1 MDSRWQAFLEDAG
14 AVIADGVVS
23 HFGNPAREI
32 SIGTTGNVLCDLSQL
47 GLITAS
53 GDDAMAFLQGQLSND
68 ISLLDSRHSQLS
80 GYCNPQGRLLAI
92 LRIFIRDNVY
102 HLELP
107 RSLLDS
113 TLERL
118 RKYVLMS
125 KVKLEDGGDCLVRM
139 GYSGPDSETELAA
152 LVGGDIPGG
161 VNEVRCTEELTMI
174 RVAGPMPRF
183 VIYGKTATM
192 EKLWSA
198 LDVRAAPVGRQVWE
212 RLDILAGLPVVL
224 PETVEAFIPQTVNL
238 DLVDGISFKKGCYT
252 GQEIVAR
259 LHYRGSIKRRMRL
272 VHIGTDEPPAP
283 GSTIHS
289 KKDDKQAAGTVVLA
303 APSPDGGCDALA
315 VIINAYAEEALYLQA
330 PGHPPLEIRE
340 LPYPLPES

>member
-23 HFGNPAREI
+23 HFGNPRREI
-32 SIGTTGNVLCDLSQL
+32 RIGTTGNVLCDLSQQ

-68 ISLLDSRHSQLS
+68 ISQVDSRHSQLS

-92 LRIFIRDNVY
+92 LRIFIRDNLY

-107 RSLLDS
+107 RSLLDD

-118 RKYVLMS
+118 RKFVLMS

-139 GYSGPDSETELAA
+139 GYSGPDSEAELAP
-152 LVGGDIPGG
+152 LVGGAVPSQ
-161 VNEVRCTEELTMI
+161 VNEVRCTEELTVI
-174 RVAGPMPRF
+174 RVPGPVPRF
-183 VIYGKTATM
+183 VIYGKPPAM

-212 RLDILAGLPVVL
+212 RLDILAGLPLVL
-224 PETVEAFIPQTVNL
+224 PETAEAFI
-238 DLVDGISFKKGCYT
+238 
-252 GQEIVAR
+252 
-259 LHYRGSIKRRMRL
+259 
-272 VHIGTDEPPAP
+272 
-283 GSTIHS
+283 
-289 KKDDKQAAGTVVLA
+289 
-303 APSPDGGCDALA
+303 
-315 VIINAYAEEALYLQA
+315 
-330 PGHPPLEIRE
+330 
-340 LPYPLPES
+340 